1 MKRLFLLLPFL
12 LCCLLSHAQP
22 EVIVPPKPK
31 PTTTQPSKPVK
42 PSKPKPTTGTLK
54 ITSSPSD
61 AVVKIDGEYMGTT
74 PLTLKKYKAGTYRIT
89 FSAEGYKTKTQSVTV
104 TAGKTTNCDVI
115 LSRIPSEDAEIEGK
129 TPEQIRAMAYNYRHG
144 TGGKSVDY
152 TKAMK
157 YCRIAAERGNA
168 DAMNDIG
175 VMYEKGQG
183 VTKDYA
189 EAVKWYRKA
198 AEQGLD
204 WGQNNLGY
212 MYRYGYGVTKDYEEA
227 VKWYRK
233 AAEQGLA
240 MGQSNLGTMYE
251 MGYGVTKDYE
261 EAVKWYRKA
270 AEQGNAIAQY
280 NLGVC
285 YQYGKGVT
293 IDLTQAKYWYE
304 KAAEQGDED
313 AKERLKDL

>member
-42 PSKPKPTTGTLK
+42 PSKPKPTTGTLS
-54 ITSSPSD
+54 ITSTPSD

-89 FSAEGYKTKTQSVTV
+89 FSAEGYETKTQSVTV

-129 TPEQIRAMAYNYRHG
+129 TPEQIR
-144 TGGKSVDY
+144 
-152 TKAMK
+152 
-157 YCRIAAERGNA
+157 
-168 DAMNDIG
+168 NDIG

>member
-1 MKRLFLLLPFL
+1 MLLAWVA
-12 LCCLLSHAQP
+12 CVAQP

>member
-1 MKRLFLLLPFL
+1 MKKISLLLVML
-12 LCCLLSHAQP
+12 LAWVACVAQP

-189 EAVKWYRKA
+189 EALKWFRKA
-198 AEQGLD
+198 AEQGHAN
-204 WGQNNLGY
+204 GQNNLGF
-212 MYRYGYGVTKDYEEA
+212 
-227 VKWYRK
+227 
-233 AAEQGLA
+233 
-240 MGQSNLGTMYE
+240 MYE

-280 NLGVC
+280 NLGQN
-285 YQYGKGVT
+285 YRLGRGVSV
-293 IDLTQAKYWYE
+293 DLTQAKYWYE

>member
-1 MKRLFLLLPFL
+1 MKKISLLLVML
-12 LCCLLSHAQP
+12 LAWVACVAQP

-129 TPEQIRAMAYNYRHG
+129 TPEQIR
-144 TGGKSVDY
+144 
-152 TKAMK
+152 
-157 YCRIAAERGNA
+157 

-189 EAVKWYRKA
+189 EALKWFRKA
-198 AEQGLD
+198 AEQGHAN
-204 WGQNNLGY
+204 GQNNLGF
-212 MYRYGYGVTKDYEEA
+212 
-227 VKWYRK
+227 
-233 AAEQGLA
+233 
-240 MGQSNLGTMYE
+240 MYE
-251 MGYGVTKDYE
+251 MGYGVTKDYAE
-261 EAVKWYRKA
+261 ALKWFRKAAEQGYARGQCNLGYMYDMGYGVTQDYAEAVKWYRKA

-280 NLGVC
+280 NLGQN
-285 YQYGKGVT
+285 YRLGRGVSV
-293 IDLTQAKYWYE
+293 DLTQAKYWYE